1 MIDILFAVLIISFV
15 VFIFT
20 EAKNNKKRV
29 EKYIE
34 ESNTRIE
41 FFKNN
46 TRLTDELENLWT
58 AVAYD
63 KYGIYMKQ
71 EEKKGENDNVHM
83 DL

>member
-1 MIDILFAVLIISFV
+1 MVDIMSVVIAITFAIWVYFV
-15 VFIFT
+15 GKDT
-20 EAKNNKKRV
+20 LKTNKKFRD
-29 EKYIE
+29 EMDI
-34 ESNTRIE
+34 RIE

-71 EEKKGENDNVHM
+71 EEKKGENDNEHM